1 MALNDKK
8 IRHREVFMSRVKR
21 GCEVI
26 VNVLKGIGEVIVKC
40 FTKVRVEGKGTF
52 ARWLM
57 K

>member
-1 MALNDKK
+1 
-8 IRHREVFMSRVKR
+8 MSRVKR
-21 GCEVI
+21 WCEVI
-26 VNVLKGIGEVIVKC
+26 MNALQSWCEVIVKC